1 MSRIADPKTESLR
14 ARRALHPGPERV
26 HDPLFQD
33 SKLFDPRDLVQVK
46 YEMLRRVAV
55 DGSTVT
61 AATAAFGLSR
71 PSFYEARKAFGAGG
85 LPGLLPK
92 KRGPRRAHKLTGEV
106 LDFVEELRSE
116 GIVDGAVLA
125 GRVAERFAVV
135 VHPRSIERALRRRGK
150 KRR

>member
-1 MSRIADPKTESLR
+1 MSHTADPKTESLR
-14 ARRALHPGPERV
+14 ARRALHRRPEKV